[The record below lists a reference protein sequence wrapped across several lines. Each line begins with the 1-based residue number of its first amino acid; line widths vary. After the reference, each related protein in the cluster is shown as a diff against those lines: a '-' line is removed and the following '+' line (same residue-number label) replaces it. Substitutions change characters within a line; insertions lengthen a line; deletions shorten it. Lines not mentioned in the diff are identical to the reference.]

1 MDHYVERFPNIRALV
16 HIWHSCSLE
25 AVGSFPTTNATRTD
39 GAAVVLTD
47 TACCFGVARASSNS
61 RRLRNCRRSC
71 RMFSL
76 EVGDDEWRVDCACDV
91 MHHVPDAAM
100 SLMVEEA
107 GLCDWVLHVESLN
120 LAVERRNR

>member
-1 MDHYVERFPNIRALV
+1 
-16 HIWHSCSLE
+16 
-25 AVGSFPTTNATRTD
+25 
-39 GAAVVLTD
+39 
-47 TACCFGVARASSNS
+47 
-61 RRLRNCRRSC
+61 
-71 RMFSL
+71 MFSL